1 MRRTAG
7 VIVLLLPVLIAAA
20 LPSRRDGERLRA
32 AGAAAVAGEVARA
45 IALYEQAQRDTTDPG
60 LVTYNLA
67 TLHQAQARA
76 GSSAALA
83 AAEAGYR
90 CLLGPHEPR
99 RARALYGLG
108 NCLLLRGTTGQLDA
122 PALRAAIDRYTE
134 CLRDPGCDAALAD
147 DARHNRERARLVLA
161 QAPPP
166 AAESGDPADGG
177 DDRPKDQPPPTG
189 TGGPKQPSPG
199 GTEAVPDADG
209 KTGPGQEKDG
219 SGSTRPAAGK
229 GTLAPVPSSPAAPP
243 LSAREAGEHVER
255 AAERILEDNRAHRRS
270 RARGAVP
277 GVRDW

>member
-7 VIVLLLPVLIAAA
+7 VIALLLPVLIAAA
-20 LPSRRDGERLRA
+20 LPSRRDEERLRA
-32 AGAAAVAGEVARA
+32 AQAAAVAGEVARA
-45 IALYEQAQRDTTDPG
+45 IALYEQAQREATDPG

-67 TLHQAQARA
+67 TLHYGQAQT
-76 GSSAALA
+76 GSAAALA

-122 PALRAAIDRYTE
+122 RALRAAIDRYTE

-147 DARHNRERARLVLA
+147 DARHNRERSRLVLA
-161 QAPPP
+161 QAPSPT
-166 AAESGDPADGG
+166 AESGDPADSG
-177 DDRPKDQPPPTG
+177 DDRPKDRPPNG
-189 TGGPKQPSPG
+189 TGGTKQPSPG
-199 GTEAVPDADG
+199 GTEAVPDANG
-209 KTGPGQEKDG
+209 KTGPGQEKEG
-219 SGSTRPAAGK
+219 PGNSRPAAGK